1 MNYLNNRQI
10 AFFLFSTIVGY
21 GVMILPKTAAES
33 ADTAAWLIL
42 LIATIVFLLPT
53 YIITRLGLIYEH
65 KTFYDYSCLLTGKF
79 LTSLFMTIYICFF
92 FFSSAFA
99 IRAYA
104 ETINLTF
111 LLKTPTWAISLL
123 LLIVVYYG
131 VTRGINSI
139 ARLCELYG
147 VIIILIMLFVRCII
161 LSQGKLINLMP
172 IFGLQDIFTYLKA
185 LPKFLLALAGI
196 EILIVIPFDKKKN
209 KNILKYTLF
218 SICVIGFLY
227 IFEIQACISVLGIDS
242 IIYFQD
248 ALNATLRSIDIH
260 SLAFFQRLDG
270 IAFFSW
276 TLTVFTTILTL
287 SYGTVFLLSSW
298 FKNISFN
305 FLTLLVLVLSF
316 LVSRIPG
323 TVETVLLM
331 LTYSS
336 YLSFLT
342 AGLIPLILF
351 VITKVKKYDKN

>member
-42 LIATIVFLLPT
+42 LIATMIFLLPT
-53 YIITRLGLIYEH
+53 YIITRLGFIYEH
-65 KTFYDYSCLLTGKF
+65 KTFYDYSCLLTVKF

-172 IFGLQDIFTYLKA
+172 IFGLQDIFTLSKSTA
-185 LPKFLLALAGI
+185 KIPFGTCWNRD
-196 EILIVIPFDKKKN
+196 IVIPFDKKKN